1 MKISKDE
8 AIDFVILIL
17 RWYLAFYMI
26 DYGIAKLTGDQ
37 FGIRPE
43 MAAKPL
49 KDIDSLY
56 VAWFLFGQSKVF
68 KIAVAFSQIAGSILI
83 LIPRTKLIGALVL
96 LPILANIFLI
106 DVCFTMNQFGFALPV
121 RLAGM
126 MMADIAIL
134 YHSRDK
140 VIAAWTALT
149 TRETSGKK
157 YSWWIY
163 LSLPILGFL
172 TDFILAVAF
181 HPFQMLAN
189 YLFNRFG
196 LWPGF

>member
-8 AIDFVILIL
+8 AIDFIILVL

-26 DYGIAKLTGDQ
+26 DYGSSKIFEGQ
-37 FGIRPE
+37 FRISPGN
-43 MAAKPL
+43 AAKPIQEL
-49 KDIDSLY
+49 DKFYI
-56 VAWFLFGQSKVF
+56 AWYLFSQSKIFNV
-68 KIAVAFSQIAGSILI
+68 IVGLSQIIGSILI

-140 VIAAWTALT
+140 VIAAWTTLT
-149 TRETSGKK
+149 THETSGKK

-163 LSLPILGFL
+163 LSLPVLGFL
-172 TDFILAVAF
+172 TDFTSAIVF
-181 HPFQMLAN
+181 YPFQDACQ
-189 YLFNRFG
+189 LFVCYV
-196 LWPGF
+196 W